1 MFFGSLNGIKPPPP
15 AKILSI
21 TLPGLTT
28 DSATNYGGNWTNSTI
43 STVTAPNY
51 SFLGSGISGLGQYQ
65 VVPTYNLN
73 GIFVSNDYGSTWSLK
88 SSVVDLYFTVY
99 ISYSG
104 KYVFIPTFTGKMY
117 KSTDFGANF
126 SVAFDPKPN
135 YYFFSQNETYHGY
148 ISSTNRLNISSNSGT
163 SFSIP
168 SALSSVSII
177 SAAFSQDGKYQL
189 AISSTNIYVSN
200 NLGVTYTSKLGG
212 LSGLSS
218 TLTPSFG
225 VGVAMSLNGQYM
237 FVNSSTILRYS
248 NDYGLTWIDSSGVTG
263 SNTLE
268 CSYTGKYVS
277 LRTTTNVYIS
287 SDFGATF
294 TSKYNST
301 NISGK
306 RMSLDGKYLIVV
318 NTGNTNMQISK
329 NYGESWTTV
338 TTGINAAGTGNNF
351 LSPNLS
357 ADGKYMLL
365 ATNINLTNATNYVY
379 RSAN

>member
-1 MFFGSLNGIKPPPP
+1 MPWNIFNTLKTPA

-21 TLPGLTT
+21 TLLGLTT
-28 DSATNYGGNWTNSTI
+28 DSATNYGGNWTNSNVP
-43 STVTAPNY
+43 TVSAPNY
-51 SFLGSGISGLGQYQ
+51 CFLSSGISGLGQYQ

-73 GIFVSNDYGSTWSLK
+73 GIYVSSNYGSTWTK
-88 SSVVDLYFTVY
+88 TGATVDLYYSVY

-104 KYVFIPTFTGKMY
+104 KYMIIFTYSDKMY
-117 KSTDFGANF
+117 KSTDFGASF
-126 SVAFDPKPN
+126 SVAFASLRPA
-135 YYFFSQNETYHGY
+135 YYFFSQDDTYHGY
-148 ISSTNRLNISSNSGT
+148 ISSTSRLNISSNSGT
-163 SFSIP
+163 SFAIP
-168 SALSSVSII
+168 SALSSVSIVY
-177 SAAFSQDGKYQL
+177 AAFSQDGKYQL
-189 AISSTNIYVSN
+189 AISATNIYVSSDS
-200 NLGVTYTSKLGG
+200 GVTYTSILGG
-212 LSGLSS
+212 LTGLN
-218 TLTPSFG
+218 T
-225 VGVAMSLNGQYM
+225 VAMSMNGQYM
-237 FVNSSTILRYS
+237 FVNSSTSLRYS
-248 NDYGLTWIDSSGVTG
+248 NDFGLTWNISTVVTG
-263 SNTLE
+263 SNILE

-318 NTGNTNMQISK
+318 NTGNTTMQISK

-338 TTGINAAGTGNNF
+338 TTGINAAGTGNNY

-357 ADGKYMLL
+357 ADGRYMLL
-365 ATNINLTNATNYVY
+365 ATNINLSSATNYVF

>member
-1 MFFGSLNGIKPPPP
+1 MPWNIFNTLKTPA

-28 DSATNYGGNWTNSTI
+28 GSATNYGGNWTNSTI
-43 STVTAPNY
+43 PTVTAPNN

-65 VVPTYNLN
+65 VVPIYDLW
-73 GIFVSNDYGSTWSLK
+73 GIYVSNNYGSSWTRTSFD
-88 SSVVDLYFTVY
+88 VDKYFTVY

-104 KYVFIPTFTGKMY
+104 KYVFIPTFTDKMY

-126 SVAFDPKPN
+126 SVAFASARPN

-163 SFSIP
+163 SFAIP
-168 SALSSVSII
+168 SDLSSVSII

-212 LSGLSS
+212 LSGLRP
-218 TLTPSFG
+218 TNTPFG

-237 FVNSSTILRYS
+237 FVNSSTSLRYS
-248 NDYGLTWIDSSGVTG
+248 NDFGLTWIDSSGVTG
-263 SNTLE
+263 SIILE

-277 LRTTTNVYIS
+277 LRTGTDVYIS

-338 TTGINAAGTGNNF
+338 TTGINAAGPGNNF

-357 ADGKYMLL
+357 ADGRYMLL

>member
-1 MFFGSLNGIKPPPP
+1 MV
-15 AKILSI
+15 I

-28 DSATNYGGNWTNSTI
+28 DSVTNYGGNWSNSGVP
-43 STVTAPNY
+43 TVTASNY

-73 GIFVSNDYGSTWSLK
+73 GIYVSNNYGNTWSK
-88 SSVVDLYFTVY
+88 TGTVVDGYFTVY

-104 KYVFIPTFTGKMY
+104 KYMLIPTYTDKMY
-117 KSTDFGANF
+117 KSTDFGTSF
-126 SVAFDPKPN
+126 SVAFASSRPN
-135 YYFFSQNETYHGY
+135 YYFFSQDETYHGY

-163 SFSIP
+163 NFAIP
-168 SALSSVSII
+168 SALDSVSII

-189 AISSTNIYVSN
+189 AISSTNIYVSS
-200 NLGVTYTSKLGG
+200 NLGVTYTSILGG
-212 LSGLSS
+212 LTGLS
-218 TLTPSFG
+218 T
-225 VGVAMSLNGQYM
+225 VAMSLDGKYM
-237 FVNSSTILRYS
+237 FVNSSTSLRYS
-248 NDYGLTWIDSSGVTG
+248 SDFGVTWNISTGVTG

-277 LRTTTNVYIS
+277 LRTTTNVHIS

-301 NISGK
+301 NIFGK
-306 RMSLDGKYLIVV
+306 RISLDGKYLIVV
-318 NTGNTNMQISK
+318 NTGNTSMQISK

-338 TTGINAAGTGNNF
+338 TTNINATVVGNNF

-357 ADGKYMLL
+357 VDGKYMLL

>member
-1 MFFGSLNGIKPPPP
+1 
-15 AKILSI
+15 
-21 TLPGLTT
+21 
-28 DSATNYGGNWTNSTI
+28 
-43 STVTAPNY
+43 
-51 SFLGSGISGLGQYQ
+51 
-65 VVPTYNLN
+65 
-73 GIFVSNDYGSTWSLK
+73 
-88 SSVVDLYFTVY
+88 
-99 ISYSG
+99 
-104 KYVFIPTFTGKMY
+104 
-117 KSTDFGANF
+117 
-126 SVAFDPKPN
+126 
-135 YYFFSQNETYHGY
+135 
-148 ISSTNRLNISSNSGT
+148 LNISSNSGT
-163 SFSIP
+163 SFAIP
-168 SALSSVSII
+168 SDLSSVSII

-189 AISSTNIYVSN
+189 AISSTNIYVSS
-200 NLGVTYTSKLGG
+200 NLGVTYTSILGG

-218 TLTPSFG
+218 TLSPSFG

-237 FVNSSTILRYS
+237 FVNSSTSLRYS
-248 NDYGLTWIDSSGVTG
+248 NDFGLTWNISTGVTG
-263 SNTLE
+263 SNILE

-277 LRTTTNVYIS
+277 LRTTTDVYIS